1 MALKQPR
8 SAFIVLRMHTIAEP
22 KAEGFWPCDVGRRA
36 AQEIDNCTYRSV
48 VGCMMWG
55 HLRRPPSGGKRQPSN
70 RSLFRLPAWVCDC
83 GCPGESLTAERV
95 QGAHDAVAIAKT
107 SNPSGSLRRGK
118 AISNQSK
125 RRQTAKSELTGAPQV
140 VS

>member
-1 MALKQPR
+1 
-8 SAFIVLRMHTIAEP
+8 MHTIAEP

-55 HLRRPPSGGKRQPSN
+55 HLAGRLAAANASPAIVLSFVCLRGCVTAAAQGRASPPRESKERTTLWPLPRHLTRPAR
-70 RSLFRLPAWVCDC
+70 
-83 GCPGESLTAERV
+83 
-95 QGAHDAVAIAKT
+95 
-107 SNPSGSLRRGK
+107 LRRGK
-118 AISNQSK
+118 AISNQS
-125 RRQTAKSELTGAPQV
+125 RWRQTAKSELTGAPQV

>member
-55 HLRRPPSGGKRQPSN
+55 HLAGRLAAANASPAIVLSFVCLRGCVTAAAQGRASPPRESKGRTTLWPLPRHLTRPARYGAVKRLLIN
-70 RSLFRLPAWVCDC
+70 RSGARL
-83 GCPGESLTAERV
+83 
-95 QGAHDAVAIAKT
+95 
-107 SNPSGSLRRGK
+107 
-118 AISNQSK
+118 
-125 RRQTAKSELTGAPQV
+125 
-140 VS
+140 